1 MENNEKII
9 NDWLKTYLIGPM
21 EEVASGD
28 GGDGGRGWRGM
39 LREEFSKRFT
49 DNNNGVF
56 VFDPTLEEVSKVG
69 MESETLHAKIKG
81 WLASGNN
88 HKIKEYGS
96 LIWEGKTYIE
106 QTEEGKANLVHV
118 MGDIDYVKNS
128 DFIIARMEKGDRPCG
143 TFFEVGIALEHKKP
157 IYVIQT
163 MARSEYSGSFVQ
175 AVFTSNGDFFNSQ
188 TELLEFIDKNYK
200 LKVRKVKKDE

>member
-1 MENNEKII
+1 MNII

-21 EEVASGD
+21 EDVAQ
-28 GGDGGRGWRGM
+28 GDGGRGWRAT
-39 LREEFSKRFT
+39 LREEFAHRFT
-49 DNNNGVF
+49 DNGNGVF

-69 MESETLHAKIKG
+69 METETLHKKIQG

-106 QTEEGKANLVHV
+106 KTDEGKANLVHV

-128 DFIIARMEKGDRPCG
+128 DFLIARMEKGDRPCG
-143 TFFEVGIALEHKKP
+143 TYFEVGIALEHKTP

-163 MARSEYSGSFVQ
+163 MARKEYSLSFVQ
-175 AVFTSNGDFFNSQ
+175 AVFTSGGDFFDSSSA
-188 TELLEFIDKNYK
+188 LLEFLDKKYK
-200 LKVRKVKKDE
+200 LKYRKRISDETN

>member
-1 MENNEKII
+1 MNII

-28 GGDGGRGWRGM
+28 GGRGWRAT
-39 LREEFSKRFT
+39 LREEFDYRYTENGK
-49 DNNNGVF
+49 GVF

-69 MESETLHAKIKG
+69 METETLHKKIRG

-106 QTEEGKANLVHV
+106 KTEEGKAKLVHV
-118 MGDIDYVKNS
+118 MGDLDYVKNS
-128 DFIIARMEKGDRPCG
+128 DFLIARMEKGDRPCG
-143 TFFEVGIALEHKKP
+143 TFFEAGIALEHKIP

-163 MARSEYSGSFVQ
+163 MARSEYPGSFVQ
-175 AVFTSNGDFFNSQ
+175 AVFTSDGDFFDSQ
-188 TELLEFIDKNYK
+188 SALLEFVDKKYQ
-200 LKVRKVKKDE
+200 LKIVEKNNETN